1 MSQQG
6 RPATGNTVA
15 RSGPTIRIGD
25 PGCQCVLLWLQGLPW
40 ACVWHWRLV
49 TGVGPGLAGAQ
60 LVAGWGRVVPK
71 QSCCRGQWLVSR
83 LVSHTH
89 TAAETS
95 VATSTEPS
103 SVGEGRRKGWGGS
116 RERAGVCKWKNLLG
130 NISDDV
136 CGGPVQP

>member
-1 MSQQG
+1 M
-6 RPATGNTVA
+6 
-15 RSGPTIRIGD
+15 
-25 PGCQCVLLWLQGLPW
+25 
-40 ACVWHWRLV
+40 

-60 LVAGWGRVVPK
+60 LVAGWGVAVVPK

-103 SVGEGRRKGWGGS
+103 SVGDVQFWLVVKHALQWGS
-116 RERAGVCKWKNLLG
+116 FQ
-130 NISDDV
+130 S
-136 CGGPVQP
+136 

>member
-1 MSQQG
+1 M
-6 RPATGNTVA
+6 
-15 RSGPTIRIGD
+15 
-25 PGCQCVLLWLQGLPW
+25 
-40 ACVWHWRLV
+40 

-71 QSCCRGQWLVSR
+71 QCCCRGQWLVSR

-95 VATSTEPS
+95 VATSTESS
-103 SVGEGRRKGWGGS
+103 SVGEGRGKGLRES

-130 NISDDV
+130 NLSDDV
-136 CGGPVQP
+136 CGGPVQS